1 MEVSYEDIRET
12 FEKIHAY
19 FTYDL
24 KLLSGQSKG
33 GNYITALLIACACET
48 LARFRY
54 GKSNGAQFFAKE
66 MLTEEWRPVAPSL
79 FDAMRNGIAHCYE
92 TKPIR
97 IDDKLIDIG
106 ISWREHPHL
115 QFSRDKNVL
124 YLNIQ
129 TMAEQILKLLQEYES
144 SLKADQ
150 KLRLQFSKVMRTNW
164 TKKTKGDE
172 LKTWKKLIGAEAQQY
187 VE

>member
-12 FEKIHAY
+12 FEKVRDY

-24 KLLSGQSKG
+24 KLLSGQSEG

-54 GKSNGAQFFAKE
+54 GQPNGAQFFAKE
-66 MLTEEWRPVAPSL
+66 MLTDEWQPVAPSL

-97 IDDKLIDIG
+97 IGNRLIDIG
-106 ISWREHPHL
+106 IAWRKHPHL
-115 QFSRDKNVL
+115 QFSYDKKIL

-129 TMAEQILKLLQEYES
+129 TMAEQILNLLKEYES

-150 KLRLQFSKVMRTNW
+150 QLRLQFFKAMKTDW
-164 TKKTKGDE
+164 TKKTDGDE
-172 LKTWKKLIGAEAQQY
+172 LNAWKKLLGAEA
-187 VE
+187 